1 MKIKFS
7 KKEILDSDKEYR
19 INLINSITGIKPANL
34 ISTISKSGIP
44 NVAIFSSVIHLG
56 SNPPLIGFILRPETK
71 KLSDTMENIREM
83 QYYTINHINPFQIR
97 KAHQTSK
104 KLDKNISEF
113 DLFKIDKE
121 YIEDIDVPFV
131 KDSLIR
137 IGLKYKSKIDIELNN
152 TALIIGEVVY
162 IDIEKNIINTYGQLN
177 LEKSNAI
184 GVGGLDTYY
193 YLNKLVEINKK
204 YNEI

>member
-71 KLSDTMENIREM
+71 KLSDM
-83 QYYTINHINPFQIR
+83 Y
-97 KAHQTSK
+97 
-104 KLDKNISEF
+104 
-113 DLFKIDKE
+113 
-121 YIEDIDVPFV
+121 VV
-131 KDSLIR
+131 KSFFL
-137 IGLKYKSKIDIELNN
+137 S
-152 TALIIGEVVY
+152 
-162 IDIEKNIINTYGQLN
+162 N
-177 LEKSNAI
+177 LVIPE
-184 GVGGLDTYY
+184 G
-193 YLNKLVEINKK
+193 
-204 YNEI
+204 